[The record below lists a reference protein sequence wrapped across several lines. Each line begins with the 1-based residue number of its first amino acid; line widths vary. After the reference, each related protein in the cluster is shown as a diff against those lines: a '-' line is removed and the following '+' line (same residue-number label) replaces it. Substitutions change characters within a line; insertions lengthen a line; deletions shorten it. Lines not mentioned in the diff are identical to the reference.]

1 MTIPVKLIEF
11 AQGNP
16 SKIIASRRVIL
27 EEEAAKKE
35 EEAWSKLHVGDVV
48 KGEIKRFTNFG
59 AFAEVNGIDGLIHLS
74 QISWNHVKKAEDY
87 LKKGDIVDLK
97 IIDLDKE
104 AKKLSLSIKALT
116 PEPWSNVEEKYPV
129 DSIVL
134 GKVVRINDFGAFVE
148 LEPGVDGLVHIS
160 KISHER
166 IEHPSQVL
174 EVGQEIK
181 AKILSVDAEKKRI
194 SLSIKDI

>member
-1 MTIPVKLIEF
+1 MARFTLPRDLYHGKGALEALKTF
-11 AQGNP
+11 KGKKA
-16 SKIIASRRVIL
+16 IIC
-27 EEEAAKKE
+27 
-35 EEAWSKLHVGDVV
+35 VG
-48 KGEIKRFTNFG
+48 GGSMKRFGF
-59 AFAEVNGIDGLIHLS
+59 L
-74 QISWNHVKKAEDY
+74 QKAEDY

-166 IEHPSQVL
+166 IENPAQVL

-194 SLSIKDI
+194 SLSMKDI

>member
-11 AQGNP
+11 AQVNP

-35 EEAWSKLHVGDVV
+35 EEAWANLHEGDVV

-104 AKKLSLSIKALT
+104 SKKLSLSIKALT